1 MGGRG
6 LRRISGWWL
15 GLLLVSGSLTVSG
28 DLADLGPLYTGR
40 DRQEVFII
48 IVGELL

>member
-1 MGGRG
+1 VVSRVV
-6 LRRISGWWL
+6 L
-15 GLLLVSGSLTVSG
+15 GSGSLTVSPV
-28 DLADLGPLYTGR
+28 LADLGPLYTGR